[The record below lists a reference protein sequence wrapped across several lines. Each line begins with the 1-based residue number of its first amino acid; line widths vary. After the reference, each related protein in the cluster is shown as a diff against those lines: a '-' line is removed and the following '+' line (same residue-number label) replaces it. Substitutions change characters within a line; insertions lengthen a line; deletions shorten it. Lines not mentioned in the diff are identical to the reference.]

1 MLNKQIELTNEQ
13 TSPLFRIMWLYNADE
28 PTRRQF
34 ENNICAFHIG
44 NGLILSVAHNLKTEA
59 KILKSIDGSLFSDSI
74 LPFLNPEQILLFN
87 RCYSVDATTNKRYL
101 NTTNQ
106 NDIQLI
112 GAALQQ
118 LNFDTRWLTLSK
130 NKTCRPH
137 LIVQFKADQFYN
149 DAQLTSHFNPTT
161 YFHEPVLN
169 RHTFLLEIELVEAFY
184 QEDIALYRII
194 NTEQKIID
202 RLPAIEIDFSILND
216 AQKNYYCL
224 QSSPGGSLGRLLNK
238 AQIEGYLDHH
248 ATFADRF
255 GGDFTFEGMRYLIQG
270 YFRFG
275 SSGAPYVVFDHNSGD
290 FKVNAIQSEACPI
303 QLSISNNKEGNFQYV
318 NALATPLSIIQSKL
332 LYYLSLH
339 ESSEKQKEE

>member
-1 MLNKQIELTNEQ
+1 M
-13 TSPLFRIMWLYNADE
+13 
-28 PTRRQF
+28 
-34 ENNICAFHIG
+34 
-44 NGLILSVAHNLKTEA
+44 
-59 KILKSIDGSLFSDSI
+59 
-74 LPFLNPEQILLFN
+74 
-87 RCYSVDATTNKRYL
+87 
-101 NTTNQ
+101 
-106 NDIQLI
+106 
-112 GAALQQ
+112 
-118 LNFDTRWLTLSK
+118 
-130 NKTCRPH
+130 
-137 LIVQFKADQFYN
+137 
-149 DAQLTSHFNPTT
+149 
-161 YFHEPVLN
+161 
-169 RHTFLLEIELVEAFY
+169 EIELVEAFY

-275 SSGAPYVVFDHNSGD
+275 SSGAPYVVFDHNSGN

-303 QLSISNNKEGNFQYV
+303 QLSISNNKEGNF
-318 NALATPLSIIQSKL
+318 PLTL
-332 LYYLSLH
+332 LLDANGKVLKKWVGKP
-339 ESSEKQKEE
+339 EVTVEKWTAEIKAICDAHK